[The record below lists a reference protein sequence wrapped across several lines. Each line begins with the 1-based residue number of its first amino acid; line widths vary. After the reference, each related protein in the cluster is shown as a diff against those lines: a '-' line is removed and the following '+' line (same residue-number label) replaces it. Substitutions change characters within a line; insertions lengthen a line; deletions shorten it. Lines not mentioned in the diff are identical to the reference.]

1 MFRYVYIIYNGGKN
15 KCTSGANR
23 KQWSSVEPVDDS
35 FDDKTNE
42 ILRITSYLIN
52 LFDIKLEYVF
62 VLCI

>member
-1 MFRYVYIIYNGGKN
+1 MGEKTSVQVY
-15 KCTSGANR
+15 KCTNR